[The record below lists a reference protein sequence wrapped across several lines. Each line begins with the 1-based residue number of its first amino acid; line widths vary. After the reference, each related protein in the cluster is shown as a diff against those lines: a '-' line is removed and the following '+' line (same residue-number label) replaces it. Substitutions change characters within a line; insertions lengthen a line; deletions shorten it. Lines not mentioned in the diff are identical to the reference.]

1 MAASARVLLPEPLLW
16 PEQRRMQADPTR
28 DPVGDQLGHG
38 PSSQEPEEMPGGDAR
53 TVGELVPGQALAVS
67 ESQEH
72 PPERCGR
79 KTRVRHWAAPSS
91 RGCGADARGFTRGR
105 KEGTAKHRSNDRRS
119 CFYAPGSGFHLLTS
133 SGTAPSD
140 RRWPYRLRFI

>member
-67 ESQEH
+67 ESQER
-72 PPERCGR
+72 PPE
-79 KTRVRHWAAPSS
+79 
-91 RGCGADARGFTRGR
+91 TRGR
-105 KEGTAKHRSNDRRS
+105 KEGKAKHRSSDRRS
-119 CFYAPGSGFHLLTS
+119 CFYAPGSGLHLLSS
-133 SGTAPSD
+133 SGTCPF
-140 RRWPYRLRFI
+140 RPEVTYRLRFVG